1 MTNALHSA
9 GTQHDSYNNLHG
21 GESHDT
27 IGRNGQR
34 DREIEDQDTNTDI
47 LPRTTISNIIGSQL
61 RLPEFERVSF
71 RSYLPDPGAM
81 VHYFPTT
88 FAAPLQN
95 PVTARIFTHWVYVVA
110 PGLSIFEQHI
120 PNPQSAFLQP
130 GVSLTGPQNVWTY
143 TVTLMS
149 LSCQLLLHALLALS
163 SLHIAKVSNGPL
175 APSHIHYH
183 LALRRLR
190 KALEDDQQ
198 RADVTT
204 LVATLLLAYFETMS
218 AEVQKW
224 GNHVRGARN
233 LLKEIDF
240 EDLRDCLENYEEDID
255 IEMVMENSSQPYRRQ
270 VKRVRRKRDKNLSVV
285 QTITPFILGT
295 KVRDGRGSSDANK
308 YSAERSKATNLKKLE
323 RCHLQ
328 ADMFWW
334 FAKMDAYHAI
344 LGGNPLT

>member
-1 MTNALHSA
+1 
-9 GTQHDSYNNLHG
+9 
-21 GESHDT
+21 
-27 IGRNGQR
+27 
-34 DREIEDQDTNTDI
+34 
-47 LPRTTISNIIGSQL
+47 
-61 RLPEFERVSF
+61 V
-71 RSYLPDPGAM
+71 
-81 VHYFPTT
+81 
-88 FAAPLQN
+88 
-95 PVTARIFTHWVYVVA
+95 
-110 PGLSIFEQHI
+110 
-120 PNPQSAFLQP
+120 
-130 GVSLTGPQNVWTY
+130 
-143 TVTLMS
+143 
-149 LSCQLLLHALLALS
+149 
-163 SLHIAKVSNGPL
+163 
-175 APSHIHYH
+175 APSHVHYH

-240 EDLRDCLENYEEDID
+240 EDLRDCLENYEEDVD
-255 IEMVMENSSQPYRRQ
+255 IEMVVENNSQPYPRQ
-270 VKRVRRKRDKNLSVV
+270 VRRVRRKRDKNLSVV

-295 KVRDGRGSSDANK
+295 KVRDGRGSSGAYK
-308 YSAERSKATNLKKLE
+308 HSTGGPKVTNLKKLE

-344 LGGNPLT
+344 LGGNPLTYVPLPSSPQIYPADTLVV